1 MASNKKI
8 AQLMKLVEK
17 IQTST
22 HEGKKMMELIAV
34 ILQTVMK
41 NAPKEKGEKPHNVGG
56 EDDKKKEEKEEKR
69 TPQIDP

>member
-1 MASNKKI
+1 MASHKKI

-41 NAPKEKGEKPHNVGG
+41 NAPKEKGEKPRNGRG
-56 EDDKKKEEKEEKR
+56 EDDKKKEEELEKS
-69 TPQIDP
+69 TP